1 MPVTNSL
8 RSHPKVQFLETRFKH
23 AAAIV
28 MEKVAGH
35 IENPSQYPLSADSKS
50 AERAIYNLWMAAP
63 NHKRKKMVEKAKLH
77 LGANSAQR
85 QQLYGELAAVN
96 LHAAASVE
104 EQVKAIHVAAQ
115 HQFSQADADFIRSHM
130 RQHAVKLPPKKK
142 KATPRQA
149 SVDATK
155 VIVSVPT
162 LTCNKKSELGK
173 DEISL
178 GAIGID
184 GNAVQQ
190 NKNPFFVGKFK
201 KGDSLPLGANSDLFE
216 FAIDASSVGFPVSFS
231 VGVFLLEEDLLH
243 NLDLVRKLEI
253 ACFAMW
259 GLFMA
264 ITFAIITVGVLGGP
278 VTPLLAYIAIAIGLT
293 FLIIGL
299 QLLPLLA
306 DDLSDISTDVLTLDT
321 APAPGDVFD
330 RTLNFAITN
339 WTGDL
344 TPGNYTA
351 AVRWT
356 AE

>member
-1 MPVTNSL
+1 MPATNNL
-8 RSHPKVQFLETRFKH
+8 RSNPNIQFIENRFKH

-63 NHKRKKMVEKAKLH
+63 KHKRKKMVEKAKAH
-77 LGANSAQR
+77 LNAGSSQR
-85 QQLYGELAAVN
+85 QQLYGDLAAVN
-96 LHAAASVE
+96 LHSALSVE
-104 EQVKAIHVAAQ
+104 EQVKTIPSK
-115 HQFSQADADFIRSHM
+115 HQFTKADADMVRAHM
-130 RQHAVKLPPKKK
+130 QQHAAKFPPKKK
-142 KATPRQA
+142 PTPRQA

-155 VIVSVPT
+155 VKVSVQT

-184 GNAVQQ
+184 ANGIQQ

-216 FAIDASSVGFPVSFS
+216 FDIDASSVGFPVSFS

-243 NLDLVRKLEI
+243 NLDLVNKLEI

-264 ITFAIITVGVLGGP
+264 ITFTIITVGMLGGP
-278 VTPLLAYIAIAIGLT
+278 VTALMAYLAIALGLT
-293 FLIIGL
+293 FFIIGF

-306 DDLSDISTDVLTLDT
+306 DDLSDVSTDILLLD
-321 APAPGDVFD
+321 APPAVGDIFD
-330 RTLNFAITN
+330 RTLEFSISNLG
-339 WTGDL
+339 GDA
-344 TPGNYTA
+344 TIGKYTA